1 MLCVTGAETSLEAW
15 NQRVALADERC
26 LAAGLARP
34 LHELRMDTLHAIDDA
49 TFDAVRRRRAQTIV
63 CCRPK
68 AQGGHFGGTERER
81 LAILRRAAAAGPAWL
96 DAEADL
102 ERTELATLRSTLGSG
117 TPGTDGKLIVSWHE
131 FSVGTSDLVARVAL
145 MAALGADLLK
155 VAVQVEDAA
164 ELGPLL
170 AAFDGLTLPR
180 VVLGMGAAGIVTRS
194 HYRAFGS
201 AFTYVSASDALATAP
216 GQFDLETAIALGLPD
231 SANAPMY
238 GLCGGAQIVAS
249 PGPRVFN
256 RYFRAHGLPSSY
268 VPIVTRS
275 LARTLPVLESLGAVG
290 LSVTMPLKL
299 EALTLSV
306 ADDLADEVG
315 AVNSLRRRTRW
326 EGTNTDVLG
335 IRGPLSMHGAP
346 LGLERAVILGS
357 GGAARAA
364 LRACRDLGYD
374 VHLHARSLDL
384 AQAVAAGAA
393 HVHSWAS
400 RGHAVSLAR
409 AVLINA
415 TPISGTD
422 NPWPDDQPL
431 DSPLVFDTALG
442 EEPSS
447 LLERAKT
454 SGAVTL
460 GPLAMWFSQAAA
472 QLAWMLDVR
481 VTSEELEGLYP

>member
-1 MLCVTGAETSLEAW
+1 
-15 NQRVALADERC
+15 
-26 LAAGLARP
+26 
-34 LHELRMDTLHAIDDA
+34 
-49 TFDAVRRRRAQTIV
+49 
-63 CCRPK
+63 
-68 AQGGHFGGTERER
+68 
-81 LAILRRAAAAGPAWL
+81 
-96 DAEADL
+96 
-102 ERTELATLRSTLGSG
+102 
-117 TPGTDGKLIVSWHE
+117 
-131 FSVGTSDLVARVAL
+131 
-145 MAALGADLLK
+145 
-155 VAVQVEDAA
+155 
-164 ELGPLL
+164 
-170 AAFDGLTLPR
+170 
-180 VVLGMGAAGIVTRS
+180 
-194 HYRAFGS
+194 
-201 AFTYVSASDALATAP
+201 
-216 GQFDLETAIALGLPD
+216 
-231 SANAPMY
+231 MY

-249 PGPRVFN
+249 PGLRVFN
-256 RYFRAHGLPSSY
+256 RYFRSHGLPSSY

-275 LARTLPVLESLGAVG
+275 LAQTLPVLESLGAVG

-306 ADDLADEVG
+306 ADELANEVG
-315 AVNSLRRRTRW
+315 AVNSLRLRTRW

-374 VHLHARSLDL
+374 VHLHARSLDI

-472 QLAWMLDVR
+472 QLAWLLDVR